1 MEDQPLS
8 QQLSMA
14 MDNIKRAQKH
24 MHKVIN
30 TDDKPLFLLM
40 HFNEVAQGG
49 SIKISALKDA
59 MGVTAAAATQFVK
72 RLEHFGYVQRELDLS
87 DHRIINVS
95 LSPKG
100 IEMVNQTKTCFGLAL
115 NGLVE
120 DLGQEDTL
128 TLIRLLNKTSNY
140 LEKEFLK

>member
-1 MEDQPLS
+1 MVDQPLS

-24 MHKVIN
+24 MRKVFN

-40 HFNEVAQGG
+40 HFDEVAQGG
-49 SIKISALKDA
+49 SIKISALKEA
-59 MGVTAAAATQFVK
+59 LGVTAAAATQFVK
-72 RLEHFGYVQRELDLS
+72 RLEHFGYVERKLDHS
-87 DHRIINVS
+87 DRRIINVY
-95 LSPKG
+95 LNPKG
-100 IEMVNQTKTCFGLAL
+100 IETVNQTKACFGLAL

-120 DLGQEDTL
+120 DLGQEDTK
-128 TLIRLLNKTSNY
+128 TLIRLLNKTSIY